1 MSYLEFP
8 MEKGDL
14 PRYRITMTLL
24 SVMAIPGVLTKQQGP
39 AGASSATTEY
49 IHRVPASLNA
59 KPLMT

>member
-49 IHRVPASLNA
+49 IH
-59 KPLMT
+59 